1 MSNDGDAI
9 GPLAGLRVVD
19 LTVELGAYTS
29 RLFADLGADVVRV
42 KRPRPPAAPTTG
54 IDPFARFNNAGK
66 RSLTLDLD
74 RDSGRAVLG
83 RLLARSDILILGMD
97 PAWAR
102 DHGLDPDAL
111 ASEFPSL
118 IVVAVTPLGWDHT
131 DAAVP
136 DDDLTVLAAGGLLN
150 LGGYPDAEPVAAY
163 GRQSHVAAS
172 LFGAVAALIS
182 LLDRARTGRA
192 RWVDISAQ
200 ECVAQALE
208 DSVATYDL
216 TGHVRVRL
224 GSEPREAGTGIY
236 ACADGYVAMVAG
248 RLGTMKAWHTLVA
261 WLVELGIPGA
271 DVLTGPAWST
281 LTHRQLP
288 ASIET
293 FGEVFDRFTASR
305 TRQHLYEEAQRRQIA
320 LSPVNDIDAVVADP
334 QLAAR
339 GFFVSVEDS
348 ALGRTMR
355 YPGPPYRL
363 SATPATPARP
373 APSRGADSDA
383 ILAETVGLDAAEIGS
398 LRTVGVV

>member
-1 MSNDGDAI
+1 MSNDDEAI
-9 GPLAGLRVVD
+9 GPLTGLRVVD
-19 LTVELGAYTS
+19 LTDELGAYAS

-42 KRPRPPAAPTTG
+42 KRPRQTPATERCV
-54 IDPFARFNNAGK
+54 DPFARFNNAGK
-66 RSLTLDLD
+66 RSLTIDLERPD
-74 RDSGRAVLG
+74 GVAILH
-83 RLLARSDILILGMD
+83 RLLDRSDIFIQGMD

-102 DHGLDPDAL
+102 AHDLDPETL
-111 ASEFPSL
+111 SIRSPRL
-118 IVVAVTPLGWDHT
+118 IVVALTPLGWDHS
-131 DAAVP
+131 DVAVP

-172 LFGAVAALIS
+172 LFGAVGALIS
-182 LLDRARTGRA
+182 VLDRERTGRA
-192 RWVDISAQ
+192 RWIDISAQ

-208 DSVATYDL
+208 DSVATFDL

-248 RLGTMKAWHTLVA
+248 RLGTTKAWHTLVA
-261 WLVELGIPGA
+261 WLVDLHIPGA
-271 DVLTGPAWST
+271 DALTEPAWST

-288 ASIET
+288 SSIET
-293 FGEVFDRFTASR
+293 FGEVFDRFTSQR
-305 TRQHLYEEAQRRQIA
+305 TRQELYEEAQRRQIA

-339 GFFVSVEDS
+339 GFFVAVDDPSLD
-348 ALGRTMR
+348 RQIR

-363 SATPATPARP
+363 SVTPAMPARP
-373 APSRGADSDA
+373 APSRGADSDD
-383 ILAETVGLDAAEIGS
+383 ILTEEIGMDASEIGS